1 MLYINTFEPYH
12 VTHNAYRVANLNEY
26 LECIK
31 KIEEISKM
39 AFTTWTLDY
48 HDFSRF
54 SYDQVLWNI
63 ANFKATWSEI

>member
-31 KIEEISKM
+31 KIEEITSGEFLVYG
-39 AFTTWTLDY
+39 A
-48 HDFSRF
+48 
-54 SYDQVLWNI
+54 Q
-63 ANFKATWSEI
+63 

>member
-26 LECIK
+26 LGYK
-31 KIEEISKM
+31 KFEQKSEM
-39 AFTTWTLDY
+39 ALTTWILDY

-54 SYDQVLWNI
+54 SYDQVLWI
-63 ANFKATWSEI
+63 IVDFKETWSEI

>member
-39 AFTTWTLDY
+39 VFTT
-48 HDFSRF
+48 
-54 SYDQVLWNI
+54 
-63 ANFKATWSEI
+63 